1 MNNPHPHPIP
11 SSRHLPDPV
20 HSQGLERLG
29 NEITELCAHL
39 DAGEFQFLHLI
50 GIFDEEGGW
59 EGPGIGSCVT
69 WLNWKSAAMFPRKR
83 PGGWPA
89 MPRWFTGMKPPKATR
104 YT

>member
-29 NEITELCAHL
+29 NEITELCVHL

-59 EGPGIGSCVT
+59 EGPGIGSCAT
-69 WLNWKSAAMFPRKR
+69 WLNWKCGISIGVAREKS
-83 PGGWPA
+83 G
-89 MPRWFTGMKPPKATR
+89 
-104 YT
+104 